1 MNHEDYFNDHKY
13 ILAYVDDFSK
23 DCRKC
28 KRAREILEETL
39 KLMSEKF
46 KMKMAFINRKTDS
59 ALLKKLKLFENRR
72 FAYLANN
79 RAVPFRDDVWNPR
92 SIARWLK
99 KRMIKPS
106 NAFMYDVDFEGH
118 EKVYPRIVTYVGK
131 RNKYYYM
138 FRYVAS
144 SYEDIHFLH
153 SFSPPVLHSRNRTVE
168 FTKNPEKTSFL
179 IRVPFTIDEINE
191 LIETHNNVQRVLD
204 PTTLARIMTKE
215 DLTFL
220 LLHNNPSHPA
230 VTHMFRTGLKMK
242 DHALFISAPLQG
254 KKYMLKLCRWL
265 GLNPDKTQLP
275 LLRIIARENGQ
286 MRKYAFT
293 GDKINEES
301 ITKLYENYMAGQLK
315 PYFLSEDVPQAQSG
329 AAKKVVG
336 SNFDAVVGNRLKDV
350 IVFFHSIYCAQCK
363 DIMAIFESLAGKFS
377 GYEDVQFVHVDSYE
391 NEGLRIPD
399 GGDGEPVLKLFKAD
413 DKKKPLRY
421 RGQWLQGDM
430 QRWVEQNL
438 NLKVDL

>member
-106 NAFMYDVDFEGH
+106 NAFMYDVDFEGL
-118 EKVYPRIVTYVGK
+118 EKVHPRIVTYVGK

-204 PTTLARIMTKE
+204 PVTLARIMTKE

-242 DHALFISAPLQG
+242 DHALFISAPLQ
-254 KKYMLKLCRWL
+254 
-265 GLNPDKTQLP
+265 DK
-275 LLRIIARENGQ
+275 
-286 MRKYAFT
+286 
-293 GDKINEES
+293 
-301 ITKLYENYMAGQLK
+301 
-315 PYFLSEDVPQAQSG
+315 
-329 AAKKVVG
+329 
-336 SNFDAVVGNRLKDV
+336 
-350 IVFFHSIYCAQCK
+350 
-363 DIMAIFESLAGKFS
+363 
-377 GYEDVQFVHVDSYE
+377 
-391 NEGLRIPD
+391 
-399 GGDGEPVLKLFKAD
+399 
-413 DKKKPLRY
+413 
-421 RGQWLQGDM
+421 
-430 QRWVEQNL
+430 
-438 NLKVDL
+438 